1 MEYDSAMSARPTA
14 DHSED
19 PDEEEAVIVAA
30 ISGAE
35 ASRVVEMAARLA
47 RRAWSRAALHLVHV
61 FRAGPMDRAPPGG
74 VRGEELTEDARL
86 FLAHHVR
93 MATRQC
99 SCPVTGHFAA
109 GTPTKEILRVARSVR
124 ATVIVVGRVER
135 MLLGRLLMGSVVD
148 EVVRGSPCSV
158 VVTGMTNVRSSRAV

>member
-1 MEYDSAMSARPTA
+1 MDYDSAMSACPTA
-14 DHSED
+14 DDQEY
-19 PDEEEAVIVAA
+19 PDDEEAVIVAA

-35 ASRVVEMAARLA
+35 ASRVVELAARLA

-61 FRAGPMDRAPPGG
+61 FRTGTMDRAPPGG
-74 VRGEELTEDARL
+74 GRGEELAEEARL

-99 SCPVTGHFAA
+99 SCPVTGHFAT
-109 GTPTKEILRVARSVR
+109 GTPTKEILRAARAVR

-148 EVVRGSPCSV
+148 EVVRAAHCSV
-158 VVTGMTNVRSSRAV
+158 VVAGC